1 AWIAFLRRK
10 AQAGEAITDPL
21 AETLAGAASGGDPAA
36 AVLALRQVFPAQ
48 LAEDARFR
56 DAVTAA
62 VPAFLEGRATELLAR

>member
-1 AWIAFLRRK
+1 
-10 AQAGEAITDPL
+10 
-21 AETLAGAASGGDPAA
+21 
-36 AVLALRQVFPAQ
+36 VFPAQ